1 MKIIRI
7 KPDLREAAVLLLITT
22 FSVCTQVKA
31 ATIETVGEVQ
41 QARHPNILLIVAD
54 DLGYSDLGSY
64 GGEIQTPHLDQ
75 LASDGGI
82 TLTNF
87 HAAPTCSP
95 TRSMLMS
102 GTYNHV
108 AGLGAMAEWTADNQ
122 RNQPGYE
129 GYLNDRVVALPT
141 LLRDAGYYTFMAG
154 KWHLGMEPN
163 QGPHMRGFDDSFAM
177 LPGSGNHY
185 SDKALNA
192 HLPAI
197 PYRENGLPVK
207 LPKNFYSTAFYTDKT
222 IAYIDKSLKDADK
235 PFFGYIAY
243 TAPHWPLQVPP
254 RYSDKYLGKY
264 ANGYDSVKRDRLA
277 AMVKAGIVDAK
288 TKAFE
293 GSQCN
298 LGWNDLTEEERKRQA
313 RLMEIYA
320 GMVDALDEN
329 IGRVIAHLKAVGE
342 YDNTLI
348 VFMSDNGADARP
360 EQGLGSESDF
370 LEKNYDNS
378 LENMGKESSFV
389 SYGGAWAEVG
399 SIPFRLHKGMTT
411 EGGIRVPAII
421 RLPGGEREA
430 VIKRGFASVMDIMPT
445 FLEVA
450 GVPHPGET
458 YNGRAVLPVSGKSML
473 PYLEGEVSVLH
484 ENDLYGFS
492 VHRRQGLQFNQWK
505 IVRLPEPYGDYTWEL
520 YDLDADPGETSNLAG
535 KMPDLTKEMVQRW
548 EAFASDT
555 GIIVSEPPSRVPRE
569 CMFAAK

>member
-7 KPDLREAAVLLLITT
+7 KPDLRKAAVLLLITT

-31 ATIETVGEVQ
+31 ATTETVGEVQ
-41 QARHPNILLIVAD
+41 QAIHPNILLIVAD

-108 AGLGAMAEWTADNQ
+108 AGLGAMAEWAADNK

-177 LPGSGNHY
+177 LPGAGNHY

-197 PYRENGLPVK
+197 PYRENGLPAK

-243 TAPHWPLQVPP
+243 TAPH
-254 RYSDKYLGKY
+254 
-264 ANGYDSVKRDRLA
+264 
-277 AMVKAGIVDAK
+277 
-288 TKAFE
+288 
-293 GSQCN
+293 
-298 LGWNDLTEEERKRQA
+298 
-313 RLMEIYA
+313 
-320 GMVDALDEN
+320 
-329 IGRVIAHLKAVGE
+329 
-342 YDNTLI
+342 
-348 VFMSDNGADARP
+348 
-360 EQGLGSESDF
+360 
-370 LEKNYDNS
+370 
-378 LENMGKESSFV
+378 
-389 SYGGAWAEVG
+389 
-399 SIPFRLHKGMTT
+399 
-411 EGGIRVPAII
+411 
-421 RLPGGEREA
+421 
-430 VIKRGFASVMDIMPT
+430 
-445 FLEVA
+445 
-450 GVPHPGET
+450 
-458 YNGRAVLPVSGKSML
+458 
-473 PYLEGEVSVLH
+473 
-484 ENDLYGFS
+484 
-492 VHRRQGLQFNQWK
+492 
-505 IVRLPEPYGDYTWEL
+505 
-520 YDLDADPGETSNLAG
+520 
-535 KMPDLTKEMVQRW
+535 
-548 EAFASDT
+548 
-555 GIIVSEPPSRVPRE
+555 
-569 CMFAAK
+569 